1 METSCCKYKIKPA
14 TIRLERHEWKRRC
27 WEKAKIYII
36 NLFPYH
42 ESRCYS
48 HFKSY
53 IKFKYLMF
61 RSFEITI
68 IEMINWTCKA
78 KKQVVWIDINVAAW
92 DLWGCTAAW
101 SPQITR
107 CWWRLYVPL
116 RGPCVSLRWWIS
128 QIAPNMLPL
137 ITIFRQDYWSFLK
150 GSKRY
155 WSHIGTEKG
164 SESERC
170 HASLPNSWDFEEK
183 FSVDEEWILHIIN
196 LNCQRRIVLSLHNL
210 KPLWCNSF
218 EHIKEFGNIP
228 SQKWT
233 SIGEVGMLPLEYKF
247 SQTSSTQPADEQVLK
262 VL

>member
-1 METSCCKYKIKPA
+1 MRPVRVHSS
-14 TIRLERHEWKRRC
+14 LEPPDHKM
-27 WEKAKIYII
+27 
-36 NLFPYH
+36 L
-42 ESRCYS
+42 
-48 HFKSY
+48 
-53 IKFKYLMF
+53 
-61 RSFEITI
+61 
-68 IEMINWTCKA
+68 
-78 KKQVVWIDINVAAW
+78 VAA
-92 DLWGCTAAW
+92 LCA
-101 SPQITR
+101 PTR
-107 CWWRLYVPL
+107 TLCKPLLVNKPNRSKYVATDHYL
-116 RGPCVSLRWWIS
+116 S
-128 QIAPNMLPL
+128 
-137 ITIFRQDYWSFLK
+137 TTQDYWSFLK

-183 FSVDEEWILHIIN
+183 FYVDEEWILHIIN

-247 SQTSSTQPADEQVLK
+247 SQISSTQPADEQVLK